1 MSEEDEMKVWC
12 STEDWCPVI
21 ATSQI
26 LGRKWHPVIIHRLV
40 KKNEL
45 SFNEL
50 KREANGISSKVLS
63 ETLQDLQEKNIV
75 EKEVISE
82 SPKKVSYRLTQV
94 GESLE
99 SVIVGMEEWG
109 RMRLQPAESL
119 DSSFEI
125 PQK

>member
-1 MSEEDEMKVWC
+1 MSQEEMKVWC
-12 STEDWCPVI
+12 STESWCPVT
-21 ATSQI
+21 AASQI

-40 KKNEL
+40 EKQQL
-45 SFNEL
+45 SFNDL

-63 ETLQDLQEKNIV
+63 ETLEDLQDKNIV

-82 SPKKVSYRLTQV
+82 SPKQVSYTLTPV

-99 SVIVGMEEWG
+99 PVIKGMEEWG
-109 RMRLQPAESL
+109 RKRLQPAEEL

-125 PQK
+125 PQT

>member
-1 MSEEDEMKVWC
+1 MSDEMKVWC
-12 STEDWCPVI
+12 STEDWCPVT
-21 ATSQI
+21 AASEI

-40 KKNEL
+40 KREEL

-63 ETLQDLQEKNIV
+63 ETLQDLQDKNIV
-75 EKEVISE
+75 EKEIVSE
-82 SPKKVSYRLTQV
+82 SPKEVSYTLTPV

-99 SVIVGMEEWG
+99 SVILGMEEWG
-109 RMRLQPAESL
+109 RKRLQPAESL

>member
-1 MSEEDEMKVWC
+1 MKVWC
-12 STEDWCPVI
+12 STEDWCPVT
-21 ATSQI
+21 AASQI

-40 KKNEL
+40 KREEL

-63 ETLQDLQEKNIV
+63 ETLQDLQDKNII

-82 SPKKVSYRLTQV
+82 SPKKVSYTLTPV

-99 SVIVGMEEWG
+99 SVILGMEEWG
-109 RMRLQPAESL
+109 RKRLKPAESL